1 MITQT
6 NITNVDNCLMKNC
19 YEGNSSR
26 DFSKYLG
33 HDGDW
38 SYLFDVC
45 NKKGKVICLAFFAT
59 EIVET
64 LENNGFEV
72 YTELT
77 NLPSPNSNHVYFFFR
92 EAKTEE
98 LNPEIKTFIEENNIE
113 ILKQETNYL
122 ELRPTAYLLTD
133 KITQLMYKHYY
144 ERTKREYDDKITTL
158 GFTKITD
165 PVERLFC
172 KIDNEAIENFKSE
185 INYVDIEDYDN
196 NILKLCYST
205 NGGYERDV
213 NAYYGG
219 EEYVE
224 DFVNTIKEYPEIKTV
239 EYDLDEED
247 LTGTLTIEC
256 QV

>member
-1 MITQT
+1 M
-6 NITNVDNCLMKNC
+6 DNCLMKNC
-19 YEGNSSR
+19 YEGNSTR

-172 KIDNEAIENFKSE
+172 KIDNEVTEELKNE
-185 INYVDIEDYDN
+185 INYVVLEDYNDKE
-196 NILKLCYST
+196 LKIAFST
-205 NGGYERDV
+205 DGGYDRSC
-213 NAYYGG
+213 NCYYGG
-219 EEYVE
+219 SDNVDELVKLLEEY
-224 DFVNTIKEYPEIKTV
+224 DEIITV
-239 EYDLDEED
+239 ESELDEED
-247 LTGTLTIEC
+247 LTGYVIVKYDV
-256 QV
+256 QKI